1 MNIHPIRT
9 KTDYKRA
16 LREVSAY
23 FNDEP
28 EPGSEDGDR
37 FEVLITLVQAYEA
50 KHSQIEAPARSL
62 HLR

>member
-28 EPGSEDGDR
+28 EPGSGR
-37 FEVLITLVQAYEA
+37 RLVGRRSCACCLSA
-50 KHSQIEAPARSL
+50 RHS
-62 HLR
+62 

>member
-23 FNDEP
+23 FDDEP
-28 EPGSEDGDR
+28 EPGSAEGDR
-37 FEVLITLVQAYEA
+37 FEILLTLVEAYEA
-50 KHSQIEAPARSL
+50 KQLPIKAPNRTSC
-62 HLR
+62 